1 MQIFKEAAPRQTM
14 TKREQALKK
23 KLIALLRDDGKGHRH
38 AKYASRL
45 EDFIVK
51 IVSLKDDPNM
61 TAAVNFD
68 EVTIYISEGFLTDPK
83 TFYQLNVL
91 MRHELAHY
99 LMQHQI
105 RMLDKLISKYG
116 KEGAEHIKMSMSI
129 HQLLNIIE
137 DFEISNTRYS
147 EADKIIV
154 KNMTLNF
161 RVIGGLVTE
170 EIRKDWQKLNVIE
183 MYEMLSKEIE
193 AIQSSLYWSWN
204 YGESVAQIGERD
216 QDWLKRTIRNSVYT
230 YADEKSPTN
239 FLGPIEKFI
248 KNQALYHF
256 ALFDRET
263 DRGIMPCIVKF
274 SSLPEN
280 YQKIISDIY
289 NEISDPANQYTKK
302 KLRQIIL
309 QVVKSSPFKITEI
322 MHPDTGS
329 VFSTLYTP
337 EEKFVAVDTL
347 KAMLPTLELY
357 QTWYDK
363 VKRVLGDDSKYSTED
378 LEAVLAA
385 VTK

>member
-1 MQIFKEAAPRQTM
+1 
-14 TKREQALKK
+14 
-23 KLIALLRDDGKGHRH
+23 
-38 AKYASRL
+38 
-45 EDFIVK
+45 
-51 IVSLKDDPNM
+51 
-61 TAAVNFD
+61 
-68 EVTIYISEGFLTDPK
+68 
-83 TFYQLNVL
+83 
-91 MRHELAHY
+91 
-99 LMQHQI
+99 
-105 RMLDKLISKYG
+105 
-116 KEGAEHIKMSMSI
+116 
-129 HQLLNIIE
+129 
-137 DFEISNTRYS
+137 
-147 EADKIIV
+147 
-154 KNMTLNF
+154 MTLNF
-161 RVIGGLVTE
+161 RIIGGLVTE

-183 MYEMLSKEIE
+183 MYEMLSNEIE
-193 AIQSSLYWSWN
+193 AIQSSLHWSWN

-230 YADEKSPTN
+230 YANEKSPTN

-280 YQKIISDIY
+280 YQKIISNIY
-289 NEISDPANQYTKK
+289 NEISDPVNQYTKK
-302 KLRQIIL
+302 KLRQVIL
-309 QVVKSSPFKITEI
+309 QVVKSSPFKII
-322 MHPDTGS
+322 DMIHPVIGS
-329 VFSTLYTP
+329 VFATLYTP